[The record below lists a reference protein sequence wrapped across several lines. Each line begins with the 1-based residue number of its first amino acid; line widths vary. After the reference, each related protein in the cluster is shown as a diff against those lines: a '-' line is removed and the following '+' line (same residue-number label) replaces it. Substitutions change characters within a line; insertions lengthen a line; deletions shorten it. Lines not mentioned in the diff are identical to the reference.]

1 MGSVSI
7 WINMEPTSPRPDNDP
22 PPSHSPARARSVRPG
37 PRDSASSGESA
48 DRLTVLAHELGN
60 ILDGSLR
67 CLGLAERSMSGGEE
81 PTPTGSDEARRRLD
95 TVRQSLMRMAELVE
109 AAMRHSAGSL
119 ASGLGLPQS
128 PIELGEAIFHA
139 VDVLTPLA
147 DEHRVRLTACV
158 SNGLSGVPAG
168 PLYPVLVN
176 GVRNA
181 IEAIAAAG
189 QAGGEGATGVVEIG
203 AGWTEDGR
211 VRISIRD
218 DGVGLP
224 RAATEAIFRYGF
236 TTKPRGSGIGLA
248 VARSI
253 VEEMPE
259 GVIRL
264 FNRADRPSTDRPGAI
279 LEIAFRPVAGPDA
292 EAA

>member
-1 MGSVSI
+1 MSI
-7 WINMEPTSPRPDNDP
+7 SINMEPNSPQPDNTP
-22 PPSHSPARARSVRPG
+22 TPSSAGSTNRKGRST
-37 PRDSASSGESA
+37 PREAVASSEGA

-67 CLGLAERSMSGGEE
+67 CLGLAERSMPGGAE
-81 PTPTGSDEARRRLD
+81 PEAPGSDEARRRLD
-95 TVRQSLMRMAELVE
+95 TVRQALLRMSELVE
-109 AAMRHSAGSL
+109 AAMKHSAGSL
-119 ASGLGLPQS
+119 TAEISGIQS

-147 DEHRVRLTACV
+147 DEHHVRITACV

-176 GVRNA
+176 GLRNA
-181 IEAIAAAG
+181 IEAICRSVG
-189 QAGGEGATGVVEIG
+189 TGAEETSGVVDVN

-224 RAATEAIFRYGF
+224 RAATEAIFQFGF
-236 TTKPRGSGIGLA
+236 STKPRGSGLGLA

-253 VEEMPE
+253 VEELPE
-259 GVIRL
+259 GSIRL
-264 FNRADRPSTDRPGAI
+264 FNRADRPATDRPGAI
-279 LEIAFRPVAGPDA
+279 LELTFRPVARTDA
-292 EAA
+292 GAA